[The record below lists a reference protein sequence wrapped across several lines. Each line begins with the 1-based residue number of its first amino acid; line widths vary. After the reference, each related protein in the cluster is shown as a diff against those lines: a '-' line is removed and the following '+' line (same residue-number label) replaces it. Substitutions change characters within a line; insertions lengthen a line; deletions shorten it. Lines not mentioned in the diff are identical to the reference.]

1 MPVLRSLD
9 QLMRE
14 LAFMR
19 QGEHAERSPKEP
31 MPQVRRSLINDKG
44 GYRQIQREPDTQ
56 YFR

>member
-44 GYRQIQREPDTQ
+44 GYR
-56 YFR
+56 